1 VLLIS
6 FLVSACVHPPAQLAD
21 GPFVDADPVRA
32 RAPDACGQRVRWGGS
47 IVSVE
52 PRTSETCFEVVE
64 RPLDAVARPRDT
76 DESGG
81 RFIACAPGFYDP
93 VVYEKGR
100 EITVVGVVDAPA
112 TGTIG
117 EYEYQFARL
126 KAERVYLWSKRSP
139 YPPDVHVINPWGWT
153 PYWGTFGRPYFP
165 YWW

>member
-1 VLLIS
+1 M
-6 FLVSACVHPPAQLAD
+6 
-21 GPFVDADPVRA
+21 
-32 RAPDACGQRVRWGGS
+32 
-47 IVSVE
+47 
-52 PRTSETCFEVVE
+52 VE

-126 KAERVYLWSKRSP
+126 KAERVYLWSKRQP
-139 YPPDVHVINPWGWT
+139 YPTDVYVINPWGWT
-153 PYWGTFGRPYFP
+153 PYWGAFGRPYFP